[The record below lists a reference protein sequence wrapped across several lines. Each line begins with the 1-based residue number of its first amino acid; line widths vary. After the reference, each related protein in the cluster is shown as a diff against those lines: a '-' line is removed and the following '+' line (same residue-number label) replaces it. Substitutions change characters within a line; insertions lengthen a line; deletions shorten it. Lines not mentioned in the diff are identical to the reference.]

1 MDFQAIFDN
10 FRTTVTDHYFDMNG
24 RVGRPQFW
32 YFVAAYIAFSIA
44 AGLLRLV
51 TFLPLREVYFLAM
64 LLPTAGITARRL
76 QDTGRDGRLVW
87 IFIIAGFVS
96 QICSLVM
103 SLSFFALGG
112 FLSFLLFGP
121 SLILV
126 NLALLAACAVLIY
139 FCCLPG
145 DAGDNAYGPPPP
157 TFDPSVRVPSSP

>member
-10 FRTTVTDHYFDMNG
+10 FRITVTDHYFYMQG
-24 RVGRPQFW
+24 RVCRARYW

-44 AGLLRLV
+44 AGLLSLV
-51 TFLPLREVYFLAM
+51 TFLPLREIYFLAM

-96 QICSLVM
+96 QICALVAA
-103 SLSFFALGG
+103 LSFLALG

-126 NLALLAACAVLIY
+126 NLALLVACVVLIY

-157 TFDPSVRVPSSP
+157 TFDPSRSVSPAP